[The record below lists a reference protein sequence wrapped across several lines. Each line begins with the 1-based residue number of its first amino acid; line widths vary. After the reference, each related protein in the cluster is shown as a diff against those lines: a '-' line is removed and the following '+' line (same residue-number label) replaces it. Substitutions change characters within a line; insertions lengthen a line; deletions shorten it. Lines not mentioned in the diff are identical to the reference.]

1 MLVVV
6 FLPGVQTEKH
16 LGLNTFLYQAK
27 GVQVNARR
35 ALPQWLVT
43 VITIR
48 EVWITPNELCSK

>member
-6 FLPGVQTEKH
+6 FLSGVQAEKQFV
-16 LGLNTFLYQAK
+16 LNTFLYQAK

-35 ALPQWLVT
+35 ALVQWAVT

-48 EVWITPNELCSK
+48 EGWVATHEF